1 VRDTRGDTTHT
12 GLERGRGGR
21 RCPTGRHNPTTTR
34 TCARGAGATPRRR
47 SVASASACRWPW
59 RAEAAARG
67 LPHSRYVADLLRVAL
82 GDLPGG
88 PALAPT
94 PPPAA
99 PTPAS
104 PAPVAPAP
112 ALPASA
118 ARGQVDLRAL
128 RIIQF
133 REGRD
138 GEPRQLDTT
147 DKAIVL
153 RILRADLAWL
163 ERDGADKDA

>member
-1 VRDTRGDTTHT
+1 VDAPLRAWRRRYAEET
-12 GLERGRGGR
+12 ERGFSLRLPLALAR
-21 RCPTGRHNPTTTR
+21 RL
-34 TCARGAGATPRRR
+34 
-47 SVASASACRWPW
+47 

-118 ARGQVDLRAL
+118 ARVQVDLRDL
-128 RIIQF
+128 RIIQL

-147 DKAIVL
+147 DKATVL

-163 ERDGADKDA
+163 ENSDRQAPRD

>member
-1 VRDTRGDTTHT
+1 MPPSYGTPQPGDDAQLRAWRRRYAEDT
-12 GLERGRGGR
+12 ERGFSLRLPLALAR
-21 RCPTGRHNPTTTR
+21 RL
-34 TCARGAGATPRRR
+34 
-47 SVASASACRWPW
+47 

-88 PALAPT
+88 PALAST

-104 PAPVAPAP
+104 PAP
-112 ALPASA
+112 A
-118 ARGQVDLRAL
+118 AQGQVDLRAL
-128 RIIQF
+128 RIIQL
-133 REGRD
+133 RAGEGE
-138 GEPRQLDTT
+138 GRQLDTT
-147 DKAIVL
+147 DKATVL

-163 ERDGADKDA
+163 ENSDRQVPRD

>member
-1 VRDTRGDTTHT
+1 MPTSYGTPQPGDDAQLRAWRRRYAEDT
-12 GLERGRGGR
+12 ERGFSLRLPLALAR
-21 RCPTGRHNPTTTR
+21 RL
-34 TCARGAGATPRRR
+34 
-47 SVASASACRWPW
+47 

-88 PALAPT
+88 PALALT

-104 PAPVAPAP
+104 PAPVAVAPAP
-112 ALPASA
+112 ALPASVA
-118 ARGQVDLRAL
+118 QGQVDLRAL
-128 RIIQF
+128 RIIQL
-133 REGRD
+133 RAGAGAGEG
-138 GEPRQLDTT
+138 RQLDTT
-147 DKAIVL
+147 DKATVL

-163 ERDGADKDA
+163 ENSDRQVPRD

>member
-1 VRDTRGDTTHT
+1 MPPSYGTPQPGDDAQVRAWRRRYAEDT
-12 GLERGRGGR
+12 ERGFSLRLPLALAR
-21 RCPTGRHNPTTTR
+21 RL
-34 TCARGAGATPRRR
+34 
-47 SVASASACRWPW
+47 

-88 PALAPT
+88 PALAST

-104 PAPVAPAP
+104 PAP
-112 ALPASA
+112 A
-118 ARGQVDLRAL
+118 AQGQVDLRAL
-128 RIIQF
+128 RIIQL
-133 REGRD
+133 REGE
-138 GEPRQLDTT
+138 GEGRQLDTT
-147 DKAIVL
+147 DKATVL

-163 ERDGADKDA
+163 ENSDRQVPRD

>member
-1 VRDTRGDTTHT
+1 MPTSYGTPQPGDDAPLRTWRRRYAEET
-12 GLERGRGGR
+12 ERGFSLRLPLALAR
-21 RCPTGRHNPTTTR
+21 RL
-34 TCARGAGATPRRR
+34 
-47 SVASASACRWPW
+47 

-88 PALAPT
+88 PALAST

-104 PAPVAPAP
+104 PAP
-112 ALPASA
+112 A
-118 ARGQVDLRAL
+118 AQGQVDLRAL
-128 RIIQF
+128 RIIQL
-133 REGRD
+133 RAGEGE
-138 GEPRQLDTT
+138 GRQLDTT
-147 DKAIVL
+147 DKATVL

-163 ERDGADKDA
+163 ENSDRQVPRD